1 LPGAVCFPSLGLARA
16 VSGPQPM
23 PRDRSAIDRLRLTID
38 TLPVPTRVAML
49 EGIDSGPIIVGAY
62 VDRDGGVCPMLA
74 AHRRGQRTDA
84 LSFAR
89 AWDHFSGARQARRA
103 TEREVRILRH
113 QLQASLAA
121 EDRVD
126 IPAAIAEHRDLR
138 ARGETVDL
146 AGAIAAHRELLDRRA
161 LREEHDP
168 ALAADDEV
176 WSWLGLAGGAA
187 AALVG
192 V

>member
-1 LPGAVCFPSLGLARA
+1 
-16 VSGPQPM
+16 
-23 PRDRSAIDRLRLTID
+23 
-38 TLPVPTRVAML
+38 VPTRVAML

-74 AHRRGQRTDA
+74 AHRLGQRTDA

-113 QLQASLAA
+113 QLQGSLAA
-121 EDRVD
+121 EDHLD

-146 AGAIAAHRELLDRRA
+146 GAAIAAHRELLDRRA
-161 LREEHDP
+161 LREEHAP
-168 ALAADDEV
+168 GLGADDEV
-176 WSWLGLAGGAA
+176 WSWLGLAGGAP